1 MIKLKNNEHYY
12 EKAAMN
18 VPVLMMPKIGTDMNK
33 WSVVACDQY
42 TSQSDYWNNVENII
56 GQDKSTYKMMLPE
69 IYLEAPDIDNKIL
82 NINKT
87 MQEYVENG
95 FLQPHAPSL
104 MLVERKTLL
113 SPARKGIIMAVD
125 LEKYDFTE
133 GSGSLIRATEG
144 TVLERIPPRMKIR
157 KNACIETPH
166 IMLLID
172 DPEKTVVEPIAQAA
186 SNGKFGEPAYDF
198 ELMMNG
204 GHIKGYQ
211 IFDGDI
217 QNQISSA
224 IEKLAQPHI
233 FHSKYNLPSDFPV
246 LLFAVGDGN
255 HSLASAKSH
264 WENVK
269 KSSSDIMHPARF
281 ALVEVLNVHDEGLVF
296 EPIHRIIFGLDSNKF
311 LEGLK
316 EYFGDKVSLSGKI
329 PQGWHSVPFI
339 TSDNKGTIAF
349 DASIHT
355 LAVGALQEYIDYF
368 TTNNAFIRI
377 DYIHGDKVVTSLATQ
392 NGNIGFI
399 LPAMNKNDLF
409 KTVILNSA
417 LPRKTFSM
425 GEAEEKRFYLEC
437 RKIL

>member
-1 MIKLKNNEHYY
+1 MIKLKNGELFYQETAINI
-12 EKAAMN
+12 
-18 VPVLMMPKIGTDMNK
+18 PILMMPEKFTDMFK

-42 TSQSDYWNNVENII
+42 TSQINYWNNVENIV
-56 GQDKSTYKMMLPE
+56 GSDKSTYKLMLPE
-69 IYLEAPDIDNKIL
+69 VYLEDFDVDDKIT

-87 MQEYVENG
+87 MKEYVESG
-95 FLQPHAPSL
+95 FLQPNAPSL
-104 MLVERKTLL
+104 MLVERKTHL
-113 SPARKGIIMAVD
+113 SPARKGILMAVD
-125 LEKYDFTE
+125 LEKYDYTK

-172 DPEKTVVEPIAQAA
+172 DPEKTVIEPLVQAA
-186 SNGKFGEPAYDF
+186 ENGELGEAAYDF

-211 IFDGDI
+211 IFDEEI
-217 QNQISSA
+217 QNKVSSA
-224 IEKLAQPHI
+224 INKLAQPQL
-233 FHSKYNLPSDFPV
+233 FHSKYNLPPDVPV

-264 WENVK
+264 WEQVK
-269 KSSSDIMHPARF
+269 KSCDDIQHPARF

-296 EPIHRIIFGLDSNKF
+296 EPIHRVLFNINANNFID
-311 LEGLK
+311 GLK
-316 EYFGDKVSLSGKI
+316 DYFGEKVSIDGKI
-329 PQGWHSVPFI
+329 PSGWHVVPFLYF
-339 TSDNKGTIAF
+339 SNKGIIAF
-349 DASIHT
+349 DCSIHT

-368 TTNNAFIRI
+368 TKNNPSVSV
-377 DYIHGDKVVTSLATQ
+377 DYIHGDDVVTNLASQ
-392 NGNIGFI
+392 SGNMGFY

-409 KTVILNSA
+409 KTVILNGA

-437 RKIL
+437 RKII

>member
-12 EKAAMN
+12 EKSAMN
-18 VPVLMMPKIGTDMNK
+18 VPVLMMPKKDIDMKK

-42 TSQSDYWNNVENII
+42 TSQADYWNDVENIVN
-56 GQDKSTYKMMLPE
+56 QDESTYKLILPE
-69 IYLEAPDIDNKIL
+69 IFLEDDDTDNRIL

-87 MQEYVENG
+87 MQNYVEKG
-95 FLQPHAPSL
+95 VLQPQEPSL
-104 MLVERKTLL
+104 MLVERKTNL
-113 SPARKGIIMAVD
+113 SPARKGLIMAVD
-125 LEKYDFTE
+125 LEKYDFTK

-144 TVLERIPPRMKIR
+144 TVLDRIPPRMKIR
-157 KNACIETPH
+157 KDAFIETPH

-186 SNGKFGEPAYDF
+186 KDGVFGNPAYDF

-211 IFDGDI
+211 IFDEAI

-224 IEKLAQPHI
+224 LEKLAQPDT
-233 FHSKYNLPSDFPV
+233 FHLKYNIPSDIPV

-264 WENVK
+264 WEQVK
-269 KSSSDIMHPARF
+269 KLSDDKMHPARF

-296 EPIHRIIFGLDSNKF
+296 EPIHRVMFGLDSNKF
-311 LEGLK
+311 LDGLK
-316 EYFGDKVSLSGKI
+316 KYFGEKVSIEGKI
-329 PQGWHSVPFI
+329 PQSWHSVPFI
-339 TSDNKGTIAF
+339 TSNKKGTIAF

-368 TTNNAFIRI
+368 TTQNTSVTT
-377 DYIHGDKVVTSLATQ
+377 DYIHGDEVVTKLATQ
-392 NGNIGFI
+392 SGNMGFF
-399 LPAMNKNDLF
+399 LPAMDKNHLF
-409 KTVILNSA
+409 KTVILNGA

-437 RKIL
+437 REII